1 MRCDQSA
8 QEVLRELVQV
18 AQVAKE
24 VAQRLESVTAAR
36 AASVA
41 TDSVKKATHCSN
53 SSKYTCRANYWDA
66 DRHI

>member
-24 VAQRLESVTAAR
+24 VAQRLESVIGAR
-36 AASVA
+36 AASVV

-53 SSKYTCRANYWDA
+53 SSKYTCRANYWFA
-66 DRHI
+66 EPHV